1 MGQDTLIKMLSSQGR
16 ILYALSTGS
25 KSLGELITSTKLST
39 GTIYY
44 NIKELILRGLVI
56 KVEKGR
62 YAITEK
68 GLQVLRRIISELE
81 VSIPPR

>member
-1 MGQDTLIKMLSSQGR
+1 MGPDTSIEILSSQGR
-16 ILYALSTGS
+16 ILYALSTGP
-25 KSLGELITSTKLST
+25 KNLGELIALTKLST

-44 NIKELILRGLVI
+44 NIKDLILRGLVI

-68 GLQVLRRIISELE
+68 GLRVLRRIINELQL
-81 VSIPPR
+81 SISPR